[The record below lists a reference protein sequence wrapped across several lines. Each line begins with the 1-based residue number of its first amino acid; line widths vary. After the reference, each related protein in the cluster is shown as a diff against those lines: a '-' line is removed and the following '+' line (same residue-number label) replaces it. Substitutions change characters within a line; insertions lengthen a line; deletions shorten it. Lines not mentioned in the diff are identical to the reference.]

1 MENKNMNEIEME
13 NVTGGAANTENCYIV
28 KKGDTLSAIAS
39 RYHTTVS
46 NLMALNPRIKNANMI
61 YAGEVIRI
69 R

>member
-1 MENKNMNEIEME
+1 MENKIMNENELE
-13 NVTGGAANTENCYIV
+13 NVAGGAVHSDNYHLV
-28 KKGDTLSAIAS
+28 QKGDTLGAIAIK
-39 RYHTTVS
+39 YHTTVA